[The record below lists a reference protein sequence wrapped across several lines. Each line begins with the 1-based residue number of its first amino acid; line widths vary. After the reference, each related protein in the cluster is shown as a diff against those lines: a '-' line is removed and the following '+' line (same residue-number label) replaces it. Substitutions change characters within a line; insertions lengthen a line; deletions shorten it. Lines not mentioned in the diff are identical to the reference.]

1 MQISKTS
8 PATLQKQHRFTFIQK
23 LSNAASFPVLNKR
36 PYGKINHKRLTC
48 LSVHILISAILPT
61 LGLELFYISVP
72 RKNASIPNR
81 PDINIATVTS
91 ITTRRTAE
99 FSKFFVQPPDNA
111 VAAAASL
118 HMDSQF

>member
-48 LSVHILISAILPT
+48 LSVHILSSAILPT
-61 LGLELFYISVP
+61 LGLELFYIPVP
-72 RKNASIPNR
+72 RKNACIPNR
-81 PDINIATVTS
+81 PDIDVATVTA
-91 ITTRRTAE
+91 IAAGRTTE
-99 FSKFFVQPPDNA
+99 
-111 VAAAASL
+111 
-118 HMDSQF
+118 